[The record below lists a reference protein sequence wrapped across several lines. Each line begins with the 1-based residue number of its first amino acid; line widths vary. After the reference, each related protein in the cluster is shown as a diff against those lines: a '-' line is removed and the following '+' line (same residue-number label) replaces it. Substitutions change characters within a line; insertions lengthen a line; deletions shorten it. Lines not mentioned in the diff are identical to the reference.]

1 METMNYSKNVLMKG
15 LILFAAIY
23 QMHALLNLLFIY
35 EKEKNDNILLLVNQ
49 NPLIYCH
56 SQGQLAPHLDR
67 LPRLIS

>member
-1 METMNYSKNVLMKG
+1 MKG

-23 QMHALLNLLFIY
+23 QIHSVLNLLFIH
-35 EKEKNDNILLLVNQ
+35 EKEKNDIIILLVNQ

-56 SQGQLAPHLDR
+56 SQGQLGPHLDC